1 MVGGKMTNVKS
12 IRLAVFC
19 FSLVL
24 YGGSAVGEPIGNGS
38 SAPSACDTCAAC
50 PKGPA
55 ETLKD
60 ETQNQQKGADC
71 SAACNTCYLQG
82 IVEKPTT
89 IDPTTIDS
97 AAKGKARGAE

>member
-1 MVGGKMTNVKS
+1 MTNLKP

-24 YGGSAVGEPIGNGS
+24 YGGSAIGEPIGNGS

-60 ETQNQQKGADC
+60 QLTDTTLNKQRSADC
-71 SAACNTCYLQG
+71 AAACNTCYLQG
-82 IVEKPTT
+82 VVEKPTT

-97 AAKGKARGAE
+97 ATKAKAPGAE